1 VVFRCDDFEAL
12 NGAALTGMGIA
23 LLPSWVAGPSV
34 KSGDLIRLPLSAEAF
49 SGEPWNENPSGI
61 YLLRALQVPSA
72 KIRAFTDALKSFI
85 GTPPRWD

>member
-1 VVFRCDDFEAL
+1 MFRCDDFEAL
-12 NGAALTGMGIA
+12 NAAALAGMGIA

-34 KSGDLIRLPLSAEAF
+34 QSGGLIRLSPG
-49 SGEPWNENPSGI
+49 GEPWNESPPGI

-72 KIRAFTDALKSFI
+72 KIRAFSDALKIFI